1 MAKKK
6 PRKITRKQLLKEP
19 DEFLTFTSK
28 AIQFGMEHRNQLAGG
43 LAGLVMLILIGTG
56 IRYFSIRAENT
67 AFTLLSRSQIK
78 YEALVKQDGPQKA
91 LTEVAAD
98 FEEMLKKY
106 SSKKGGKL
114 ARVYYAGIC
123 HKAGDFDK
131 SIALYEAS
139 LEDFKSNLLL
149 KNLILSGLGYAYEE
163 KKDLESAAKYFN
175 MIVIGSDPVMKGEA
189 LYHLGRIYEAQGDRD
204 KSIEAYKQL
213 LEHHADS
220 IYTELVK
227 EKLSS

>member
-1 MAKKK
+1 M
-6 PRKITRKQLLKEP
+6 RKVVCKELLKEP

-28 AIQFGMEHRNQLAGG
+28 AIQFGVAHKYHLAGG
-43 LAGLVMLILIGTG
+43 LAGLVVLILIATG
-56 IRYFSIRAENT
+56 IRYLSIRAENT
-67 AFTLLSRSQIK
+67 AFTLLSQSQIK

-91 LTEVAAD
+91 LTEVAED
-98 FEEMLKKY
+98 FEGILKKY

-114 ARVYYAGIC
+114 ARIYYAGIC
-123 HKAGDFDK
+123 YKAGDFDK
-131 SIALYEAS
+131 TIALYEAS
-139 LEDFKSNLLL
+139 LGDFQSNPLL

-175 MIVIGSDPVMKGEA
+175 MIVSGSDPVMKGEA

-213 LEHHADS
+213 LERHADS

-227 EKLSS
+227 EKLSSKGI